1 MTRSL
6 AKTPSPWILPVIIA
20 SQFAGTSLWF
30 AGNAVLPDL
39 QASGSIPPGSLGY
52 VTSAVQF
59 GFICGT
65 LIFAFLSLS
74 DRFSPRILFFC
85 CALLGA
91 AANLMVYLTPVGLG
105 SLLFFRFMTGLFLAG
120 IYPVG
125 MKIAA
130 GWYQQG
136 LGNALGFLVGAL
148 VLGTAFPHLLKAMGP
163 VAPWQQVIVATSAA
177 SALGGLLMLALV
189 PDGPHHAKSNGFD
202 SRALIVIFEARAF
215 RAASFGYFGHMWE
228 LYTFWAFVPFF
239 LQAYATFHAE
249 TAVNIP
255 FWSFA
260 IIAAGFVGC
269 VGGGLLSRKIGSA
282 PVAFAQLTVSGMCCL
297 LSPLAFL
304 APLPAFLVFLLLW
317 GVVVVG
323 DSPQFSALTA
333 RTAPKHL
340 VGSALTIV
348 NCIGFSI
355 TIASIQATSYLS
367 GKIDARFIFLVLVV
381 GPVLGLAA
389 LRPLLG
395 SARTSETKGVQ

>member
-1 MTRSL
+1 MTGV
-6 AKTPSPWILPVIIA
+6 AAVTPTRWILPVIIA

-39 QASGSIPPGSLGY
+39 QASGHLPPGSLGY
-52 VTSAVQF
+52 VTSAVQL

-65 LIFAFLSLS
+65 LLFAFLSLA
-74 DRFSPRILFFC
+74 DRFSPRILFFL

-91 AANLMVYLTPVGLG
+91 SANLMVYLMPAGLA
-105 SLLFFRFMTGLFLAG
+105 SLLLFRFMTGLFLAG

-130 GWYQQG
+130 GWYQKG

-163 VAPWQQVIVATSAA
+163 VASWQQVIVATSAA

-189 PDGPHHAKSNGFD
+189 PDGPHHTKSSGFD
-202 SRALIVIFEARAF
+202 SRALIVVFEARAF

-228 LYTFWAFVPFF
+228 LYAFWAFVPFF
-239 LQAYATFHAE
+239 LQAYATAHAE
-249 TAVNIP
+249 TGLDIP
-255 FWSFA
+255 LWSFA
-260 IIAAGFVGC
+260 VIAAGFVGC
-269 VGGGLLSRKIGSA
+269 AGGGLVSRRIGSA
-282 PVAFAQLTVSGMCCL
+282 PVAFAQLTTSGICCL
-297 LSPLAFL
+297 LSPLAFM
-304 APLPAFLVFLLLW
+304 ASLPAFLAFLLLW
-317 GVVVVG
+317 GVAVVG

-333 RTAPKHL
+333 RTAPIQL

-355 TIASIQATSYLS
+355 TIVSIQLLNYLS
-367 GKIDARFIFLVLVV
+367 MTVSARYLFLLLVI

-389 LRPLLG
+389 LRPLL
-395 SARTSETKGVQ
+395 APRERQTR